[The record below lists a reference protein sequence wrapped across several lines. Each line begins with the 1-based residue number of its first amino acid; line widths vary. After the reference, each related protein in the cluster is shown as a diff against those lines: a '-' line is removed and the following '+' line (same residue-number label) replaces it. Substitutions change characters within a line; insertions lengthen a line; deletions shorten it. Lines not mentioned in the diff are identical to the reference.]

1 MRELEEGKIE
11 IMDEDED
18 QEECKVYEIEES
30 QPVYEIEESQEV
42 DTVIEIKS
50 QEFDDSAD
58 DAELQAAL
66 AASLKEDVAT
76 ATSSSATSSS
86 SRVRRQ
92 SLGKSPSLDTNNPQ
106 ATDRSMP
113 SSGHM
118 QNMSRRTG
126 CGSRG
131 GHARIL
137 VDVTE
142 RKRNADPRDI
152 WRRLSMEVDKGS
164 EAAWVG
170 GHGSGK
176 LLLTRDDVEQKKL
189 VIGDFMAVIVEKDE
203 EDEEDEDVEQE
214 RVLMVVE
221 RKTISDLCGR
231 SLAGDH
237 LRQVS
242 RIRGSGVTGFLLL
255 EGNAKNAAHMTVWGL
270 TPDNDSGKA
279 SGNSVVQDDEQYK
292 ELLAWLVLT
301 DKSLA
306 GPGPGS
312 VRVLQT
318 KDLQHTL
325 KLLWALSTC
334 AACEAQGASLWRLPA
349 ALSWEDEAQAPPLLS
364 DVHKIVAQVK
374 KAGKEL
380 IKTLESRDVPS
391 KAAAQIQERF
401 GDMATV
407 ESMLDSCKS
416 DYARSMVLDVA
427 DLSECRDAAARR
439 AVLKV
444 LAPAAA
450 AGGHDDDD
458 DDVVDL
464 TAPLRPRPGSG
475 LDRCCDRQ
483 CHIEASTCM
492 MKLLLPSD
500 ADKTALASCPWLNIK
515 EYSGA
520 REVPT
525 LWMTLR
531 CCNRGAG
538 AVHRE
543 SLPVRL
549 SVVKGPA
556 VVEAVLKAARG
567 ASISGSNSEFSWQLQ
582 AAAAAAAAL
591 LERECDSH
599 EHLETTPRI
608 LVLEAVE
615 RACSAEHKKHGAVA
629 RELRDLRLL
638 CDMLV
643 SCLLLSHSSLT
654 VWCSDN
660 QVELICRQPLVL

>member
-1 MRELEEGKIE
+1 MRELGEGKIE
-11 IMDEDED
+11 IMEEDED

-66 AASLKEDVAT
+66 AASLKEDVAA
-76 ATSSSATSSS
+76 ATSSSATFSS
-86 SRVRRQ
+86 SRMRLQ
-92 SLGKSPSLDTNNPQ
+92 SLGKSPSLDTNKPQ
-106 ATDRSMP
+106 ATDRGVP
-113 SSGHM
+113 SSARM

-126 CGSRG
+126 CGSGG

-142 RKRNADPRDI
+142 RKRNADPREI
-152 WRRLSMEVDKGS
+152 WRRLSTEVHKGS
-164 EAAWVG
+164 EAACVG
-170 GHGSGK
+170 GHGSSK
-176 LLLTRDDVEQKKL
+176 PLLTRDDVEQKKL
-189 VIGDFMAVIVEKDE
+189 VIGDFMAVMVEK
-203 EDEEDEDVEQE
+203 DEDVEQE
-214 RVLMVVE
+214 RVLVVVE

-380 IKTLESRDVPS
+380 IKTLEGRDVPS

-427 DLSECRDAAARR
+427 DLSECRDAAVLR

-450 AGGHDDDD
+450 AGGRDDDD

-464 TAPLRPRPGSG
+464 TAPPRPRPGSG
-475 LDRCCDRQ
+475 RDRCCDRQ
-483 CHIEASTCM
+483 CHIEASAGM

-599 EHLETTPRI
+599 EHLETTPRV